1 MTKLDESE
9 KELTEKEKY
18 GFKVIVLG
26 DPAVGK
32 TSLIRRF
39 ADDKF
44 DQSYLPSIGADFT
57 LKIVE
62 FQKVQAILTIWD
74 IGGQREFD
82 GIRSFYY
89 FGANAGILVFDAS
102 RPETF
107 HSLLNRWAPQFK
119 ESVGGVVP
127 SVVLCNK
134 IDLVKDK
141 GKMNAQCK
149 EITAKLGFPVFQ
161 TSAKNGD
168 NVHAAFEQI
177 ALSCF
182 SINESK

>member
-1 MTKLDESE
+1 MKDVTKLEES
-9 KELTEKEKY
+9 EKEKY

-44 DQSYLPSIGADFT
+44 EQSYLPSIGADFT

-107 HSLLNRWAPQFK
+107 QSLLNRWAPQFK
-119 ESVGGVVP
+119 EAIGGVVVP
-127 SVVLCNK
+127 SVILCNK
-134 IDLVKDK
+134 VDLVKDK
-141 GKMNAQCK
+141 AKMNAQCK
-149 EITAKLGFPVFQ
+149 EISTKLGFPVFQ
-161 TSAKNGD
+161 TSAKTGD

-182 SINESK
+182 SNNESK